1 MTAIVLPAH
10 ADDPLPTIV
19 TYELSK
25 ARHDAHAL
33 ARDPKSFWVGA
44 IVARIE
50 ARKPDLDMHLKAP
63 TTVAVTFVVGRDG
76 KLVSS
81 AVEKSSGDPALDK
94 QAIALLDHA
103 APFPPMPAAL
113 SDDHMAFT
121 VPLRFK

>member
-33 ARDPKSFWVGA
+33 ERDPKSFWVGA

-50 ARKPDLDMHLKAP
+50 ARKPDLDLHLKAP
-63 TTVAVTFVVGRDG
+63 RTVAVTFVVGRDG
-76 KLVSS
+76 RLVSS
-81 AVEKSSGDPALDK
+81 IVQKSSGDVALDK
-94 QAIALLDHA
+94 QAIAMLDHV

-113 SDDHMAFT
+113 AEDHMAFT
-121 VPLRFK
+121 VLFRFK